1 MSHMSLNGVIRRH
14 RDSFT
19 FTKFVDDFH
28 FLLYL
33 TATVNKN
40 VKEDLNK

>member
-1 MSHMSLNGVIRRH
+1 MSHMSLNGVILGH

-19 FTKFVDDFH
+19 FTEFVDDFH

-33 TATVNKN
+33 SG
-40 VKEDLNK
+40 DSD